1 MKLTRIA
8 IATIIASTA
17 IASHAADQ
25 ADVRVTASV
34 VNNCKILSTKDI
46 NFGALDPA
54 IANDRTAQGSV
65 SFVCTKNVDYALTA
79 DQGAN
84 FDAASKRRQ
93 MKGGDRD
100 FLPYALE
107 RDSFS
112 GRGAG
117 FGNPLEVTLAAA
129 ITGADY
135 KNLPAADYVDVLR
148 VTITP

>member
-1 MKLTRIA
+1 MKLSRIA
-8 IATIIASTA
+8 LATIIA
-17 IASHAADQ
+17 ASAVGAQAADQ

-34 VNNCKILSTKDI
+34 INNCKIISTRDI

-54 IANDRTAQGSV
+54 TANDRTANGSV
-65 SFVCTKNVDYALTA
+65 NFVCTKNVDYALTA

-84 FDAASKRRQ
+84 FDAAAKRRQ

-107 RDSFS
+107 RESFS
-112 GRGAG
+112 GKGAG
-117 FGNPLEVTLAAA
+117 FGNPLSVTLTASVA
-129 ITGADY
+129 GADY

-148 VTITP
+148 VTLTP

>member
-34 VNNCKILSTKDI
+34 VNNCKILSTNDI

-54 IANDRTAQGSV
+54 VANDRSAQGSI

-79 DQGAN
+79 DQGSN
-84 FDAASKRRQ
+84 FDAASSRRQ
-93 MKGGDRD
+93 MKGGNE
-100 FLPYALE
+100 FLPYALAQA
-107 RDSFS
+107 SFS
-112 GRGAG
+112 GKGAG
-117 FGNPLEVTLAAA
+117 FGNPLSVTLAAA
-129 ITGADY
+129 IAGADY
-135 KNLPAADYVDVLR
+135 RNLPAADYVDVLR
-148 VTITP
+148 VTLTP